1 MKPTVF
7 FLFFSLSFSFFGQN
21 SISGT
26 VYDTEGVLP
35 FANVIVKHTSK
46 GVIADENGKFTIE
59 AKPTD
64 TLQVSFL
71 GYTPKDVHL
80 QNIKDLDVV
89 LDGYESLDEVVVIA
103 FDSYSVTH
111 ILRCGIGVDM
121 IYEYICEEAKG
132 IEPKIYPNPSSTGV
146 FNFVSQKDYQTVE
159 ILIHDFSGRQIQKLQ
174 WSNFNRKGQIDLSG
188 YQSGIYLV
196 NIKADGTWLETKKII
211 KG

>member
-71 GYTPKDVHL
+71 GYSPKDVHL

-89 LDGYESLDEVVVIA
+89 LDGYESLDEVVVTA
-103 FDSYSVTH
+103 FDSSCRT
-111 ILRCGIGVDM
+111 ILTCCGCYIS
-121 IYEYICEEAKG
+121 YEHICEEAKG
-132 IEPKIYPNPSSTGV
+132 VEPKIYPNPSSTGV
-146 FNFVSQKDYQTVE
+146 FNFVSQKDHQIVE